1 MAWIETKTGLT
12 GEARQKIAAQL
23 WEASQTGGR
32 AAVLITGVSGV
43 GKSDRLV
50 RPLIDRS
57 CEQGRTALRII
68 VPQSPLSIDAE
79 LCALLINELRDMG
92 QDDLA
97 QACEKLVGFSS
108 VAKTVLRQGALIV
121 IDEFQRLLEPISTLP
136 IPAWATSFS
145 KLATRP
151 VDGGCLWLVSN
162 REVAPEWTEPF
173 YTVNLPPPNNDSDQ
187 IAIILD
193 ALGSEDADARFPS
206 ARRVEIARRLG
217 ANPRALRFLGI
228 LLRTHALE
236 DLMGPAQPTPEEP
249 PDQALVSK
257 LEQQMVARAA
267 EGLPARSLELLKLL
281 TVLPDPASLSLV
293 EAIAAMP
300 RAETLQHAAALQ
312 SRYLLDARGSRY
324 AVHPVARE
332 VIGPQLRSDDQNWKK
347 ANQRAGQWHADALK
361 VSVNRSPR
369 DADLTLG
376 LSGVRYH
383 FLNVDARIELATALQ
398 HVRAHIKTRFGWN
411 AANPTS
417 NTERD
422 SAIALLSVFL
432 ESPGDACIEFT
443 YAKMLFERDLPGDL
457 ERALPHAQRATVG
470 QDFAHPWVLWI
481 KLVGE
486 VEGLKAAVA
495 AAQHSATAVLPTK
508 NLHSVYQFLGACLDH
523 LGQPEDAIT
532 AVLDGAERSS
542 GSEERLVQ
550 QAIAFAAPL
559 PDSRLLE
566 QVRDW
571 IKARESKYRPQ
582 LAVAEV
588 ILLEQQGCW
597 REAAALAA
605 QLRASIPN
613 YLHLCLHEA
622 ISELG
627 ADNPDGAL
635 SALNRFPIPIRE
647 VLRDGAQWLLSL
659 IAVQRSD
666 AVQAARHLG
675 IYLGHSQT
683 PNTLTALKSALLR
696 EWDMRVSTIGEGNPA
711 LMAPVLPSAVTG
723 LKTDVRRPQFGP
735 PVLPQHSSAHS
746 DIAGVSPRLSVLA
759 IATEWQSGRGGLST
773 LNRNLC
779 LAFARHG
786 ATVICVVEPGSGT
799 AHEEGG
805 VQVVVARNTPGMDPH
820 DALGR
825 LPELPADF
833 TPDLIIG
840 HGRVT
845 GPAAKVLA
853 EDHFHSARRLH
864 FVHMAP
870 DEIEWLKPGRQDDA
884 AMRAEERTRTEV
896 DLARGA
902 SQVVTIGPRLHGR
915 YLRDLQAEGLSHP
928 LRLDPGFDSD
938 SPQDRHPP
946 DGRPW
951 AVLTMGRMEDA
962 ELKGLDIAARA
973 MGRVA
978 ADKRVSEA
986 LELIVRGVPE
996 GSGEATREKVRDW
1009 ASTPSLS
1016 VLVRPYTIEAARLD
1030 ADLRRSCLVLMPSRT
1045 EGFGLVGLEAI
1056 LAGTPVLV
1064 SEKSGLGELLQEA
1077 LTKEAAVRHVVP
1089 VTGDVDIDTDV
1100 WSRAVEAILLDREAA
1115 FRRAIELRT
1124 NLAKQ
1129 RTWTVAISALVA
1141 ELER

>member
-121 IDEFQRLLEPISTLP
+121 VDEFQRLLEPTSALP
-136 IPAWATSFS
+136 IPAWAVSFS
-145 KLATRP
+145 KLATRS

-162 REVAPEWTEPF
+162 REVAPEWAEAF
-173 YTVNLPPPNNDSDQ
+173 YTVNLPPPTNDSDQ

-193 ALGSEDADARFPS
+193 ALGSEDSDSRFPFT
-206 ARRVEIARRLG
+206 RRVEIARRLG
-217 ANPRALRFLGI
+217 GNPRGLRFLGM

-236 DLMGPAQPTPEEP
+236 DMMGPAQPTPEDP
-249 PDQALVSK
+249 PDQALVSR
-257 LEQQMVARAA
+257 LERQMVARAA
-267 EGLPARSLELLKLL
+267 EGLAAQPLELLKLL
-281 TVLPDPASLSLV
+281 TVLPDPAPLSLV
-293 EAIAAMP
+293 ETIAAMP
-300 RAETLQHAAALQ
+300 RAETLQHAADLQ

-324 AVHPVARE
+324 AVHPVVRE

-347 ANQRAGQWHADALK
+347 ANQRAGQWHADALR
-361 VSVNRSPR
+361 VSVSRSPR

-376 LSGVRYH
+376 LAGVRYH
-383 FLNVDARIELATALQ
+383 FLNVNARVELAAALQ
-398 HVRAHIKTRFGWN
+398 PVREHLSKRFGWS
-411 AANPTS
+411 AAKPTS
-417 NTERD
+417 SAERD
-422 SAIALLSVFL
+422 STITLLGAFL
-432 ESPGDACIEFT
+432 ESAGDSGIEFT
-443 YAKMLFERDLPGDL
+443 YAKLLFERDLPGDL
-457 ERALPHAQRATVG
+457 ERARSHAQRATVG
-470 QDFAHPWVLWI
+470 QDFAHPWILWI
-481 KLVGE
+481 KLVRE
-486 VEGLKAAVA
+486 IEGPKAAVV
-495 AAQHSATAVLPTK
+495 AAQRSATAVLPTRG
-508 NLHSVYQFLGACLDH
+508 LHSVYQFLGACLDH
-523 LGQPEDAIT
+523 LGQPENAINT
-532 AVLDGAERSS
+532 LLDGAVRSS
-542 GSEERLVQ
+542 GGDDRLIQ
-550 QAIAFAAPL
+550 QAITFAASFR
-559 PDSRLLE
+559 DSQLLE

-571 IKARESKYRPQ
+571 IKARDSKYRME
-582 LAVAEV
+582 LAFAEV
-588 ILLEQQGCW
+588 MLLEQQGRW

-605 QLRASIPN
+605 QSRASAPYI
-613 YLHLCLHEA
+613 HLVLHEA
-622 ISELG
+622 IAELG

-635 SALNRFPIPIRE
+635 SALNRFPRPIRQT
-647 VLRDGAQWLLSL
+647 LRDGAQWLLSL
-659 IAVQRSD
+659 IAVQRAD
-666 AVQAARHLG
+666 AVQAAHHLG
-675 IYLGHSQT
+675 IYLGHPQT
-683 PNTLTALKSALLR
+683 SNTLTTLKSTLLR
-696 EWDMRVSTIGEGNPA
+696 EWDLRVSTIGESNPA
-711 LMAPVLPSAVTG
+711 LMAPILPSAVTG
-723 LKTDVRRPQFGP
+723 LKNDVRRSQFGP
-735 PVLPQHSSAHS
+735 PVLPQHSSANR
-746 DIAGVSPRLSVLA
+746 DITGVSPRPSVLA

-786 ATVICVVEPGSGT
+786 AKVICVVEPGSGT
-799 AHEEGG
+799 AHEDGG

-825 LPELPADF
+825 LPDLPGDF

-853 EDHFHSARRLH
+853 EDHFSSAQRLH

-915 YLRDLQAEGLSHP
+915 YLRDLQAEGLPHP

-986 LELIVRGVPE
+986 LELIVRGAPE

-1077 LTKEAAVRHVVP
+1077 LTKEAAARHVVP

>member
-12 GEARQKIAAQL
+12 GEGRQKIAAQL
-23 WEASQTGGR
+23 WEASQAGGR

-79 LCALLINELRDMG
+79 LCALLINELRDLG
-92 QDDLA
+92 QDDLV

-121 IDEFQRLLEPISTLP
+121 VDEFQRLLEPTSALP
-136 IPAWATSFS
+136 IPAWAVSFS
-145 KLATRP
+145 KLATRS

-162 REVAPEWTEPF
+162 REVAPEWAEAF
-173 YTVNLPPPNNDSDQ
+173 YTVNLPPPKNDSDQ

-193 ALGSEDADARFPS
+193 ALGSEDSDARFPFT
-206 ARRVEIARRLG
+206 RRVEIARRLG
-217 ANPRALRFLGI
+217 GNPRGLRFLGM

-236 DLMGPAQPTPEEP
+236 DMMGPAQPTPEDP
-249 PDQALVSK
+249 PDQALVSR
-257 LEQQMVARAA
+257 LERQMVARAA
-267 EGLPARSLELLKLL
+267 EGLAAQPLELLKLL
-281 TVLPDPASLSLV
+281 TVLPDPAPLSLV
-293 EAIAAMP
+293 ETIAAMP
-300 RAETLQHAAALQ
+300 RAETLQHAADLQ

-324 AVHPVARE
+324 AVHPVVRE

-347 ANQRAGQWHADALK
+347 ANQRAGQWHADALR
-361 VSVNRSPR
+361 VSVSRSPR

-376 LSGVRYH
+376 LAGVRYH
-383 FLNVDARIELATALQ
+383 FLNVNARVELAAALQ
-398 HVRAHIKTRFGWN
+398 PVREHLSTRFGWN
-411 AANPTS
+411 AAKPTS
-417 NTERD
+417 STERD
-422 SAIALLSVFL
+422 STIALLGVFL
-432 ESPGDACIEFT
+432 ESAGDASIEFT
-443 YAKMLFERDLPGDL
+443 YAKLLFERDLPGDL

-470 QDFAHPWVLWI
+470 QDFAHPWILWI
-481 KLVGE
+481 KLVRE
-486 VEGLKAAVA
+486 IEGPKAAVV
-495 AAQHSATAVLPTK
+495 AAQHSATAVLPTRG
-508 NLHSVYQFLGACLDH
+508 LHSVYQFLGACLDH
-523 LGQPEDAIT
+523 LGQPENAINT
-532 AVLDGAERSS
+532 LLDGAVRSS
-542 GSEERLVQ
+542 GSDDRLIQ
-550 QAIAFAAPL
+550 QAITFAASFR
-559 PDSRLLE
+559 DSRLLE

-571 IKARESKYRPQ
+571 IKARDSKYRVE
-582 LAVAEV
+582 LAFAEV
-588 ILLEQQGCW
+588 MLLEQQGRW

-605 QLRASIPN
+605 QSRASAPYYI
-613 YLHLCLHEA
+613 HLFLHEA
-622 ISELG
+622 IAELG

-635 SALNRFPIPIRE
+635 SALNRFPRPIRQA
-647 VLRDGAQWLLSL
+647 LRDGAQWLLSL
-659 IAVQRSD
+659 IAVQRAD
-666 AVQAARHLG
+666 AVQAAHHLG
-675 IYLGHSQT
+675 IYLGHPQT
-683 PNTLTALKSALLR
+683 SNTLTTLKSTLLR
-696 EWDMRVSTIGEGNPA
+696 EWDLRVSTIGESNPA
-711 LMAPVLPSAVTG
+711 LMAPILPSAVTG
-723 LKTDVRRPQFGP
+723 LKIDVRRPQFGP

-746 DIAGVSPRLSVLA
+746 DIIGVSPRPSVLA

-786 ATVICVVEPGSGT
+786 AKVICVVEPGSGT
-799 AHEEGG
+799 AHEDGG

-825 LPELPADF
+825 LPELPDDF

-853 EDHFHSARRLH
+853 EDHFPSAQRLH

-915 YLRDLQAEGLSHP
+915 YLRDLQAEGLPHP

-962 ELKGLDIAARA
+962 DLKGLDIAARA

-978 ADKRVSEA
+978 TDNRVSEA
-986 LELIVRGVPE
+986 LELIVRGAPE
-996 GSGEATREKVRDW
+996 GSGEATREKVRGW

-1077 LTKEAAVRHVVP
+1077 LTKEAAARHVVP

-1115 FRRAIELRT
+1115 FRRALELRAI
-1124 NLAKQ
+1124 LAKQ
-1129 RTWTVAISALVA
+1129 RTWTAAISALVA

>member
-57 CEQGRTALRII
+57 CEQGRTAIRII

-92 QDDLA
+92 QEDLA

-267 EGLPARSLELLKLL
+267 EGLPALPLELLKLL
-281 TVLPDPASLSLV
+281 TVLPDPAPLSLV

-300 RAETLQHAAALQ
+300 RAETLQHAADLQ

-332 VIGPQLRSDDQNWKK
+332 VIGPQLRSDDQNWKR
-347 ANQRAGQWHADALK
+347 ANQRAGQWHADALQ

-398 HVRAHIKTRFGWN
+398 HVRAHIKTKFGWS

-443 YAKMLFERDLPGDL
+443 YAKLLFERDLPGDL
-457 ERALPHAQRATVG
+457 KRALPHAQRATVG
-470 QDFAHPWVLWI
+470 QDSAHPWVLWI
-481 KLVGE
+481 KLVRE

-532 AVLDGAERSS
+532 ALLDGAERSS
-542 GSEERLVQ
+542 GSEERLIQ
-550 QAIAFAAPL
+550 QAIACAAPL

-571 IKARESKYRPQ
+571 IKARDSKYRME
-582 LAVAEV
+582 LAFAEV
-588 ILLEQQGCW
+588 MLLEQQGRW

-605 QLRASIPN
+605 QSRASAPYI
-613 YLHLCLHEA
+613 HLVLHEA
-622 ISELG
+622 IAELG

-635 SALNRFPIPIRE
+635 SALSRFPRPIRQT
-647 VLRDGAQWLLSL
+647 LRDGAQWLLSL
-659 IAVQRSD
+659 IAVQRAD
-666 AVQAARHLG
+666 AVQAAHHLG
-675 IYLGHSQT
+675 IYLGHPQT
-683 PNTLTALKSALLR
+683 SNTLTTLKSTLLR
-696 EWDMRVSTIGEGNPA
+696 EWDLRVSTIGESNPA
-711 LMAPVLPSAVTG
+711 LMAPILPSAVTG
-723 LKTDVRRPQFGP
+723 LKNDVRRSQFGP
-735 PVLPQHSSAHS
+735 PVLPQHSSANR
-746 DIAGVSPRLSVLA
+746 DITGVSPRPSVLA

-786 ATVICVVEPGSGT
+786 AKVICVVEPGSGT
-799 AHEEGG
+799 AHEDGG

-825 LPELPADF
+825 LPDLPGDF

-853 EDHFHSARRLH
+853 EDHFSSAQRLH

-915 YLRDLQAEGLSHP
+915 YLRDLQAEGLPHP

-986 LELIVRGVPE
+986 LELIVRGAPE

-1077 LTKEAAVRHVVP
+1077 LTKEAAARHVVP

-1129 RTWTVAISALVA
+1129 RAWTVAISALVA